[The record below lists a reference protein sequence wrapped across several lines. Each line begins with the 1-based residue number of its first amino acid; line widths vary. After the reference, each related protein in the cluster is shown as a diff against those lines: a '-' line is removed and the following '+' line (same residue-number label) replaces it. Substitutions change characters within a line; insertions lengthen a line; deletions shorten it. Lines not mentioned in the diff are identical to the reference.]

1 MAMPEESLI
10 NDLYDLLSMT
20 TPTDKDF
27 YLLGSYFIMSAIS
40 SNNVSINM
48 PYGKVKTN
56 LWVLLVGPSTV
67 SHKSTL
73 LDFIFSICNEIE
85 PDNLV
90 SQEFSPEGLFEE
102 LDDLGEHGG
111 KPVKAIS
118 ISDEMSGF
126 IQAVNK
132 KDYMANIKE
141 LLMQLYDGKAKISRK
156 LRKQKFIVR
165 EPYYEWLTAT
175 SEQMFL
181 DLFKLSDIANGFLAR
196 FIITKYNRDNINPKI
211 TKDVI
216 LIDEKRKQIVQ
227 ELIKINKALKTKY
240 FEFYL
245 TPSAME
251 KYINYVN
258 DNGRHLEEYQLII
271 KSRLSTN
278 ILKIAVLNYIA
289 ENYNDIVFTT
299 NQVNELF
306 IDDEHIDIAI
316 QIIERYFEISI
327 NIIDQMEIMP
337 TVRKLLKI
345 IKDYGIIYHSELL
358 RRSHLKASE
367 FRSTMDT
374 MIEAEM
380 VYRGLKKEGNK
391 PITYYTLMENIEGGD
406 YKDDKPVSDL

>member
-1 MAMPEESLI
+1 MAMPEKSLI

-85 PDNLV
+85 PDNLI
-90 SQEFSPEGLFEE
+90 SQEYSPEGLFEE
-102 LDDLGEHGG
+102 LDDLGEHGN

-126 IQAVNK
+126 IQAANK

-141 LLMQLYDGKAKISRK
+141 LLMQLYDGKARISRK
-156 LRKQKFIVR
+156 LRKQKFVVR

-196 FIITKYNRDNINPKI
+196 FIITKYDKDNINPKI

-216 LIDEKRKQIVQ
+216 LVGEKKKKILQ
-227 ELIKINKALKTKY
+227 ELININKALKTKY

-245 TPSAME
+245 TPGAMK
-251 KYINYVN
+251 KYIRYVN
-258 DNGRHLEEYQLII
+258 DNGNHLEEYKLII

-289 ENYNDIVFTT
+289 ENYKTMIYTT

-306 IDDEHIDIAI
+306 INEEHIDIAI
-316 QIIERYFEISI
+316 QIIERYFEISMD
-327 NIIDQMEIMP
+327 IIDQMEIMP

-345 IKDYGIIYHSELL
+345 IKDFGKISHSKLL
-358 RRSHLKASE
+358 WRSHLKSSE
-367 FRSTMDT
+367 FRSVIDT
-374 MIEAEM
+374 LIEAEI
-380 VYRGLKKEGNK
+380 VYKFIEKEGNK
-391 PITYYTLMENIEGGD
+391 TIMYYSLMKDIKGGD
-406 YKDDKPVSDL
+406 NKNDKSTFDL

>member
-1 MAMPEESLI
+1 
-10 NDLYDLLSMT
+10 
-20 TPTDKDF
+20 
-27 YLLGSYFIMSAIS
+27 
-40 SNNVSINM
+40 
-48 PYGKVKTN
+48 
-56 LWVLLVGPSTV
+56 
-67 SHKSTL
+67 
-73 LDFIFSICNEIE
+73 
-85 PDNLV
+85 
-90 SQEFSPEGLFEE
+90 
-102 LDDLGEHGG
+102 
-111 KPVKAIS
+111 
-118 ISDEMSGF
+118 MSGF
-126 IQAVNK
+126 IQAANK

-141 LLMQLYDGKAKISRK
+141 LLMQLYDGKARISRK

-196 FIITKYNRDNINPKI
+196 FIITKYNKDNINPNI

-216 LIDEKRKQIVQ
+216 LIDEKRKQIIQ

-289 ENYNDIVFTT
+289 ENYKDLVFTT

-327 NIIDQMEIMP
+327 SIIDQMEIMP

-380 VYRGLKKEGNK
+380 VYKGFKKEGNK

-406 YKDDKPVSDL
+406 NKDDKPVSNV

>member
-1 MAMPEESLI
+1 
-10 NDLYDLLSMT
+10 
-20 TPTDKDF
+20 
-27 YLLGSYFIMSAIS
+27 MSAIS

-85 PDNLV
+85 PDNLI
-90 SQEFSPEGLFEE
+90 SQEYSPEGLFEE
-102 LDDLGEHGG
+102 LDDLGEHGE

-126 IQAVNK
+126 MQAVNK

-141 LLMQLYDGKAKISRK
+141 LLMQLYDSKARISRK

-181 DLFKLSDIANGFLAR
+181 DLFKLSDIASGFLAR
-196 FIITKYNRDNINPKI
+196 FIITKYNKDNINPKI
-211 TKDVI
+211 TEDVI
-216 LIDEKRKQIVQ
+216 LVKEKKKKILQ
-227 ELIKINKALKTKY
+227 ELININKALKTKY

-245 TPSAME
+245 TPGAMK
-251 KYINYVN
+251 KYVRYVN
-258 DNGRHLEEYQLII
+258 DNGNHLEEYKLII

-289 ENYNDIVFTT
+289 ENYKDIVFTT

-306 IDDEHIDIAI
+306 IDEQRIDIAI
-316 QIIERYFEISI
+316 QIIERYFEISMG
-327 NIIDQMEIMP
+327 IIDEMEIIP

-345 IKDYGIIYHSELL
+345 IKENGIISHRELL
-358 RRSHLKASE
+358 WRSHLKASE
-367 FRSTMDT
+367 FRSVIDT
-374 MIEAEM
+374 LLEAEI
-380 VYRGLKKEGNK
+380 VYKSIKKEGNK
-391 PITYYTLMENIEGGD
+391 PKMYYMLVESIEGGSD
-406 YKDDKPVSDL
+406 KDDKSISDL